1 MSRSFQAIVVG
12 AGPAGSSAAL
22 ALAAAGIDVA
32 LLERG
37 NFPGE
42 KNMFGGLLHRLVSLE
57 RYIPDFWEVAPV
69 ERHVMKKTLSFLT
82 EQDGCTMEFECG
94 NFDKPP
100 YNGYTVFRPR
110 FDRWLAEKAEKA
122 GATLI
127 TRCAVDDF
135 VYENGKVAG
144 VSVVGREGVLRAPVI
159 IAADGVLSF
168 LAQKAGLRKPLFHP
182 DKMALGVKALFD
194 LPKEII
200 DDRFGLSGRQGLAGE
215 FVGCSGPV
223 RGGGCL
229 YTNMDTVSIGLVV
242 HLGSLMQ
249 GRHTPY
255 DLLNTFIAHPKLAK
269 FLKDATMLEY
279 SAHVIPEGGI
289 QMVPELVGDG
299 VLVAGDAAALCNVTG
314 LNLEGVNFASH
325 SGILAAETVVQAV
338 GDNQYDKG
346 KLQLYKEKLDE
357 SFVLQDLRQHK
368 NAPKMLHNQRIY
380 REYPD
385 VCCEMMEA
393 IYRIDGQPRQNV
405 AGIMKK
411 SILGKIGLK
420 NIVGDTV
427 SAWRSI

>member
-22 ALAAAGIDVA
+22 ALAHAGIDVA

-57 RYIPDFWEVAPV
+57 KYIPDFWEVAPV
-69 ERHVMKKTLSFLT
+69 ERYVMKKTLSFLT
-82 EQDGCTMEFECG
+82 ERDGCTMEFECG
-94 NFDKPP
+94 NFDEPP
-100 YNGYTVFRPR
+100 YNGYTVFRPT
-110 FDRWLAEKAEKA
+110 FDRWLAEQAEKA

-127 TRCAVDDF
+127 NRCTVDELII
-135 VYENGKVAG
+135 ENGRIAG
-144 VSVVGREGVLRAPVI
+144 VSVVGREGALRAPVV

-168 LAQKAGLRKPLFHP
+168 IAKKAGLRQPVFHP
-182 DKMALGVKALFD
+182 DQMALGVKALFD
-194 LPKEII
+194 LPKEVI

-229 YTNMDTVSIGLVV
+229 YTNMDTVSVGLVV

-249 GRHTPY
+249 TGHTPY
-255 DLLNTFIAHPKLAK
+255 HLLNKFLKHPKLAR
-269 FLKDATMLEY
+269 FLKNATMLEY
-279 SAHVIPEGGI
+279 SAHVIPEGGL

-299 VLVAGDAAALCNVTG
+299 ILVAGDAAAFCNVTG

-325 SGILAAETVVQAV
+325 SGILAAETVIQAV
-338 GDNQYDKG
+338 QDNEYGKG
-346 KLQLYKEKLDE
+346 KLGLYREKLND
-357 SFVLQDLRQHK
+357 SFVLRDLKQHK
-368 NAPKMLHNQRIY
+368 NAPGMLHNQRIY
-380 REYPD
+380 GDYPEA
-385 VCCEMMEA
+385 VCQVMED
-393 IYRIDGQPRQNV
+393 IYRIDGKPRSNV
-405 AGIMKK
+405 PGIMKK
-411 SILGKIGLK
+411 SLLGKIGFK
-420 NIVGDTV
+420 NLVTDAF